1 MKTQYKSRIF
11 ISLVLC
17 LILTLSVSCSNENEP
32 TKQTKWTIMYYGDGD
47 CDLEPYLL
55 EDIQEMKDGF
65 VNDQGINLIVLFDRG
80 FYSYDSSTFGENF
93 IDTRLYRITS
103 GNVERLDGGEQFP
116 EIKTNLYYEANMGDP
131 NTLKKFIQ
139 FCKAN
144 YPADHYALILSNHG
158 GGSRK
163 KSLTD
168 EKAQKTNVFK
178 EICVDETD
186 DYDALYMGEISNV
199 LSSAESVDLLGFD
212 ACLMSSVEVAYQFR
226 NDSSNSG
233 FKANYMIASAPPETG
248 YGWDYYSIF
257 QRLQAKSGD
266 NGEEDETLDGYESY
280 YDPASLTAEI
290 FGAIIVEEQRDS
302 TVDNNTQS
310 LTCLDLSKVKA
321 VKEAVDSLAKEL
333 NRDNEKG
340 DMENL
345 RGSRNSVSLLHYF
358 DEEYDL
364 EWILC
369 PFFDIYN
376 LAKAI
381 NQSSN
386 FSDVVINCA
395 SNAMTAVDAMVL
407 YSFAN
412 SDFTTFEA
420 GKSGV
425 HIFFQ
430 DGDAIYNYE
439 GTGYRHWAFQGWYN
453 ALDLS
458 LDEAY
463 GFYVNL
469 SWCKDGATAGNDTV
483 ENWFELLDSW
493 FDISNE
499 DDENN
504 LNIYQY

>member
-1 MKTQYKSRIF
+1 MTFAI
-11 ISLVLC
+11 
-17 LILTLSVSCSNENEP
+17 SCSNGASDDANSA
-32 TKQTKWTIMYYGDGD
+32 KWTIMYYGDAD
-47 CDLEPYLL
+47 CNLEPYLL

-80 FYSYDSSTFGENF
+80 FYSNDSSTFGENF

-116 EIKTNLYYEANMGDP
+116 EIQTNFYYEANMGDA

-186 DYDALYMGEISNV
+186 DDDALYMGEISNV

-233 FKANYMIASAPPETG
+233 FKANYMIASAPPEG
-248 YGWDYYSIF
+248 ADGWDYYNIF

-266 NGEEDETLDGYESY
+266 NGEDDQTLGGMEKY
-280 YDPASLTAEI
+280 YDPASLTAET

-302 TVDNNTQS
+302 TKYDSSQS
-310 LTCLDLSKVKA
+310 LTCSDLSKVRA
-321 VKEAVDSLAKEL
+321 VKDAVDSLAKKL
-333 NRDNEKG
+333 NSEKV

-345 RGSRNSVSLLHYF
+345 RGYGSIIPLLNYF
-358 DEEYDL
+358 DETDEN
-364 EWILC
+364 EWILF
-369 PFFDIYN
+369 PFFDLYN

-381 NQSSN
+381 NESTN
-386 FSDVVINCA
+386 FNDEVKNDALNVMN
-395 SNAMTAVDAMVL
+395 AVDAMVL

-412 SDFTTFEA
+412 SNFNIFGFET

-425 HIFFQ
+425 HIFFP
-430 DGDAIYNYE
+430 DGDATVDIE
-439 GTGYRHWAFQGWYN
+439 GNSFRHWYIQWWYN

-458 LDEAY
+458 NYQAY
-463 GFYVNL
+463 YSVYGNL
-469 SWCKDGATAGNDTV
+469 FWCKDGATAGNNTV

-493 FDISNE
+493 FDISNGT
-499 DDENN
+499 DSNN